1 MWSLSVQQKKSGQK
15 NLLLLQQN
23 VLPVNA
29 GTVVVE
35 ATRRLVAVEVTPVAE
50 AVA

>member
-29 GTVVVE
+29 GTVVAE
-35 ATRRLVAVEVTPVAE
+35 ATRHLAVAEASPVAE
-50 AVA
+50 EAA